1 MILNHVLALSEV
13 FKLHVGLLQK
23 VFDPSVSVL
32 DQARALLLLFTQ
44 LLFFFS
50 QHYLDFFEIAAE
62 AIQILF
68 LWVSKDAHLDSLKH
82 LISETFGEE
91 SDCVAILFKLLS
103 NDLEFLFLV

>member
-44 LLFFFS
+44 FLLFFS